1 MKKFIL
7 ITTLFAVVV
16 ATLFLIFKFKPSKQ
30 AIDKETTLAFRDL
43 YLELMENGS
52 VKPRNR
58 LEIRSSSGGR
68 IEKIFVNEGDKI
80 KKGQVIILVSSND
93 RALMI
98 DTAKTISEQE
108 YERYQH
114 IYKPTTVIAY
124 MDGFIISR
132 QKEPGQIVSPDEA
145 ILVMADDLIVKA
157 YIDETD
163 LKYIK
168 KGNRTKMYLDAYP
181 DENFE
186 GIIEHISYESKLL
199 NNVNIYEIR
208 IKPFKKPK
216 TFKSGMSVT
225 VTIIADSKKNAPSIA
240 NAFISE
246 IGASKTVTVKTG
258 DVNKPVFKKREIKTG
273 INNGMFT
280 EILSGLNH
288 DETVVIFKRGKKKN

>member
-1 MKKFIL
+1 MKKIIL
-7 ITTLFAVVV
+7 ITTLFVVV
-16 ATLFLIFKFKPSKQ
+16 AAVVFLVFKFKPSKQ
-30 AIDKETTLAFRDL
+30 AIDKETTLTSRDL

-58 LEIRSSSGGR
+58 LEIKSSSGGR

-80 KKGQVIILVSSND
+80 KKGQIVILMSSND
-93 RALMI
+93 RATMI
-98 DTAKTISEQE
+98 DTARTISEQE
-108 YERYQH
+108 YERCQN

-132 QKEPGQIVSPDEA
+132 QKEPGQIVSPNEA

-168 KGNRTKMYLDAYP
+168 KGIRTKMYLDAYP
-181 DENFE
+181 GENFE

-199 NNVNIYEIR
+199 NNINVYETR
-208 IKPFKKPK
+208 IKPLKKPK
-216 TFKSGMSVT
+216 IFKSGMSVT
-225 VTIIADSKKNAPSIA
+225 IAIIAEFKKDAPSIA

-246 IGASKTVTVKTG
+246 IGDSKIVTVKTG
-258 DVNKPVFKKREIKTG
+258 NINKPIFKKREIKTG
-273 INNGMFT
+273 INNGIFT
-280 EILSGLNH
+280 EVLSGLNQG
-288 DETVVIFKRGKKKN
+288 ESVVIFKSGKKKN